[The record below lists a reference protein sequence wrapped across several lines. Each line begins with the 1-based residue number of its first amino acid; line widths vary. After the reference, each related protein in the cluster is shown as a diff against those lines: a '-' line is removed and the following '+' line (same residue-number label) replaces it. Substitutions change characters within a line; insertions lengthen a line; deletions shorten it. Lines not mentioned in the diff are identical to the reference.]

1 MNKLNGALV
10 MNEQL
15 KWCFT
20 LVQLQETRTDIVYY
34 ARRYIQ
40 QKHAACSESHP
51 TQKLTI
57 ITWLKWLTDDMNTR
71 KF

>member
-1 MNKLNGALV
+1 MNKKLNGALV

-20 LVQLQETRTDIVYY
+20 MVQLQETRTDIMY
-34 ARRYIQ
+34 ARKYTQ
-40 QKHAACSESHP
+40 QEHAACSESHP
-51 TQKLTI
+51 TQKLTTN
-57 ITWLKWLTDDMNTR
+57 TWLKWLNEDMKTR